1 MDTLSNIFIYCFVLS
16 ARFLKDKVST
26 HSLLQNDV
34 DWSYMTKKYNPSVV
48 STSLLKTPVIFNIFV
63 IFNKTWRFLQKK
75 TDRSKILYAFEIRT

>member
-16 ARFLKDKVST
+16 VRFLKDKVST

-63 IFNKTWRFLQKK
+63 IFYKTWRFLQKK
-75 TDRSKILYAFEIRT
+75 TDRSKILCAFQKRT